1 MLKQSLPFLFPRLLT
16 VNCYNRIAAGVYGYP
31 AAACFDVPVFPFRII
46 LLLGSCIFSLHQLI
60 ISSVSKQR
68 FLLIL

>member
-31 AAACFDVPVFPFRII
+31 AAACFDVPVFALSDYIA
-46 LLLGSCIFSLHQLI
+46 
-60 ISSVSKQR
+60 VR
-68 FLLIL
+68 FLYLLPAPVNNIIRI